1 MNWAW
6 YMEMNLFSLNFHG
19 TNTPL
24 TSSWRHP
31 LSIEYLGICGFKEIQ
46 KIYHGVWVLMTS
58 YFIILY
64 KCFCEI
70 SFISI
75 LLRGYMGV
83 RIWNSNSMC
92 VYVMLSSFIYY
103 CGDIAT
109 YVCQW
114 RNRARRAK
122 KKKSNILCTQSTTFS
137 FPVPLL
143 SSSPAQRDRCHY
155 IVAGGNYSTYV
166 YTCRAHRFPLL
177 LTLSSS
183 WALTQTYVGHKNIHK

>member
-1 MNWAW
+1 MNSEW
-6 YMEMNLFSLNFHG
+6 YMEMNLSSLNFHG

-46 KIYHGVWVLMTS
+46 KIYYGVWVLMTS

-92 VYVMLSSFIYY
+92 VYDEI
-103 CGDIAT
+103 G
-109 YVCQW
+109 
-114 RNRARRAK
+114 REERRK
-122 KKKSNILCTQSTTFS
+122 KKNQIYCAHNRRHFH
-137 FPVPLL
+137 FRFHYYYHH
-143 SSSPAQRDRCHY
+143 QRNV
-155 IVAGGNYSTYV
+155 IAVII
-166 YTCRAHRFPLL
+166 LL
-177 LTLSSS
+177 LVLLLLLLLFRCCWLYHHRGRS
-183 WALTQTYVGHKNIHK
+183 HRHM